1 MWRDN
6 NIGGGVQI
14 YRGPYGGPPAPLHP
28 AASRA
33 DWGRSTP
40 MQEEP
45 QWGWRSD
52 GGWKTPFLSDNR
64 SVFQWRANPNPL
76 SHNFCL
82 FLILLSVLDKE
93 SCELEGARQM
103 LRIK

>member
-1 MWRDN
+1 MEVPPPHYTLQPAGQT
-6 NIGGGVQI
+6 GGG
-14 YRGPYGGPPAPLHP
+14 LHP
-28 AASRA
+28 
-33 DWGRSTP
+33 GR
-40 MQEEP
+40 
-45 QWGWRSD
+45 RSPGGD
-52 GGWKTPFLSDNR
+52 GGVMGGGKPLFLSDNR

-103 LRIK
+103 